1 MADVT
6 VNIRGDA
13 SQLRNELD
21 DVSRNQGNSG
31 STTPPPSGGG
41 SGSVVP
47 SNDRM
52 IEDVRREMQ
61 TRGVLL
67 VPGSSSMTQVI
78 NQYGQAQRG
87 TVNDR
92 ITERYDARRDDMR
105 KRMSSDYDAIEADI
119 ERKRQEGMN
128 RLGPRANDPLYRQA
142 LEDQLEGERDR
153 AYRRV
158 GSQYDQEEEQ
168 INQEEQNERTQ
179 AETELTNAIRELTE
193 YFNRQSNQGGDAP
206 DSYIGR
212 LRAQQRELMQQRDSA
227 SDEEGAMAASR
238 SLADVNE
245 QLRRVLG
252 GGATQQGRPY
262 YDSALQGAQGIQGL
276 FSGLQSGDIG
286 STIMGGGSAIAG
298 LSGMGLKTALRFLG
312 WVGVAAGA
320 AKSLTGTSDS
330 YESMSGLASLRATTG
345 YQGGNASQYL
355 GAMLPDANFRGI
367 NYTNFGYDT
376 EEFAGQAAKRTR
388 ARGTSDDWY
397 AETMRQIGLERN
409 LALSEG
415 SLEKGAQYDR
425 YGINVTDAISR
436 LVTVLNSIEGS
447 GVSFN
452 DFTRVQEKYDIQQQ
466 IMGSYMNRADRPSYD
481 VANNNLAA
489 FSAVQGI
496 TQDSRIGSDYQSF
509 QNMIQTP
516 MNERMRALIYSS
528 VADLFPE
535 TGGRMDLI
543 DRELRNPE
551 NEGKIMQSVIQRI
564 TQQFGGTNT
573 QMGYFAF
580 KSLLPDIAP
589 DRLDEY
595 ISQFS
600 QGDGST
606 AGMLLRNGLG
616 TQQGAFTSAATQ
628 NKDSWA
634 IQSTEFTTA
643 WTKGKNEVVSVLNQ
657 ILGKITGTTT
667 LPPNTTKT
675 GGKQ

>member
-21 DVSRNQGNSG
+21 NVSRNPSSGG
-31 STTPPPSGGG
+31 STTPPTSGGG
-41 SGSVVP
+41 GGSAVP

-67 VPGSSSMTQVI
+67 VPGSSSMTQII
-78 NQYGQAQRG
+78 NQYGRATRG
-87 TVNDR
+87 AVNDR
-92 ITERYDARRDDMR
+92 ISERYDARRDDMR
-105 KRMSSDYDAIEADI
+105 NRMTADYDSVDKEI
-119 ERKRQEGMN
+119 ERKRQEGIS
-128 RLGPRANDPLYRQA
+128 RLGNRANDPLYRTA
-142 LEDQLEGERDR
+142 LDDQLEQERER
-153 AYRRV
+153 QYRRV

-168 INQEEQNERTQ
+168 INQEEANERTQ
-179 AETELTNAIRELTE
+179 AETELTAAIRELTE

-212 LRAQQRELMQQRDSA
+212 LRAQQRELIQQRDSA
-227 SDEEGAMAASR
+227 DSEEGAMSASR

-252 GGATQQGRPY
+252 GGISQQGRPY
-262 YDSALQGAQGIQGL
+262 YDPALQGAQGIQGL

-298 LSGMGLKTALRFLG
+298 LSGMGLRSALRFLG

-330 YESMSGLASLRATTG
+330 YESVAGLSSLRATTG
-345 YQGGNASQYL
+345 LQGGDASQYL
-355 GAMLPDANFRGI
+355 GALLPDANFRGI
-367 NYTNFGYDT
+367 NYTAFGYDT
-376 EEFAGQAAKRTR
+376 EEFAGNAVRRTR

-397 AETMRQIGLERN
+397 AESMRQIGLERN

-415 SLEKGAQYDR
+415 SLEKGGQYDR
-425 YGINVTDAISR
+425 YGTNVTEAISR
-436 LVTVLNSIEGS
+436 LVTILNGIEGS
-447 GVSFN
+447 GVSMG

-466 IMGSYMNRADRPSYD
+466 IMGSYMDRADRPNYD
-481 VANNNLAA
+481 VANANLAA

-509 QNMIQTP
+509 QGMIQQP

-564 TQQFGGTNT
+564 TQQFGGTDT

-589 DRLDEY
+589 DRLDQY

-600 QGDGST
+600 DTGTMPGSLLKGGIGNQGDFNR
-606 AGMLLRNGLG
+606 AGR
-616 TQQGAFTSAATQ
+616 Q
-628 NKDSWA
+628 NMDSWA
-634 IQSTEFTTA
+634 VQSTEFTTA
-643 WTKGKNEVVSVLNQ
+643 WTQGKNEVVSVLNQ

-667 LPPNTTKT
+667 KPTQNTTKS
-675 GGKQ
+675 GGNK